1 MQLTTNIGGTTFS
14 WKTENS
20 CDASLQI
27 SEDSNCSFNQ
37 FLKIMSGQQ
46 FELIPEKYA
55 KISEHFV
62 SASHYSSS
70 LVPRDELKIRLK
82 NAETIINDLTKVSEN
97 SLYLQDWVKSFEF
110 LQSMKRAKIDKNALD
125 LLMQQRDAEDSKTLK
140 SFIPESDGYARK
152 VTYNVADSVTG
163 RIKVSSGPL
172 VLTTHHDVRN
182 CIRSTFENGSVL
194 SIDFRSVEPRISLLF
209 VGKKPPED
217 VYSDLLEE
225 FPDIGRPAAKLA
237 TLVALYGGKVNRLAE
252 VLGDLDRAR
261 KSVSFV
267 KAHFRVDE
275 LERRLSEQAEK
286 DVVRNVLGRPLRE
299 ATKNPRIRT
308 NHFLQSSAAE
318 LAPLLFSELCQKF
331 QVGIRPLFVIHDA
344 LIVDVHPD
352 FTKSFSDEA
361 ESILWK
367 GHRMPVKIERLH
379 PI

>member
-1 MQLTTNIGGTTFS
+1 MQLTANFGTSSFS
-14 WKTENS
+14 WKVSDS
-20 CDASLQI
+20 CDAELQI
-27 SEDSNCSFNQ
+27 SEDSQCSFNQ
-37 FLKIMSGQQ
+37 FLKIVAGQQ
-46 FELIPEKYA
+46 FELIPEKYS
-55 KISEHFV
+55 KITEHFV
-62 SASHYSSS
+62 SASQVAP
-70 LVPRDELKIRLK
+70 LLLPREELKIGLK
-82 NAETIINDLTKVSEN
+82 NAESTLTEITKNSEN
-97 SLYLQDWVKSFEF
+97 AHYLQEWVKSFQF
-110 LQSMKRAKIDKNALD
+110 LQSMKRAKIDKDALEF
-125 LLMQQRDAEDSKTLK
+125 LMQQRDAEDSKTLK

-172 VLTTHHDVRN
+172 VLTAHHDVRN

-194 SIDFRSVEPRISLLF
+194 SVDFRSVEPRIALLF

-275 LERRLSEQAEK
+275 LERRLSEQSEK

-331 QVGIRPLFVIHDA
+331 QAGVRPLFVIHDA

-352 FTKSFSDEA
+352 FIKSFSDYA

-367 GHRMPVKIERLH
+367 DNRMPVKIERLH